1 MSAMHV
7 SFRVFAVCAVVLWF
21 FGSAPGPSAQ
31 EKHAPGGHTSGHAG
45 AVGIQMKNVDFR
57 LADDIVLEVRTLRG
71 QLQRT
76 NAAIPVTFDDGDS
89 FTVEIDSAQV
99 AITPA
104 SMTSLM
110 NSYVLAYD
118 GAPIKNISL
127 RIDGNRLIQKGT
139 VHKGI
144 DIPFEIQGS
153 LSATED
159 GNIRVHADKII
170 SAHIPLKGLLHLFGE
185 DLSKLVNQKAERG
198 MKIVGDDIIL
208 NPRMLTPPPHLD
220 GRVARVNIAGGKI
233 VQFFDS
239 SRHLPPLKPPLDSSG
254 YIYHRGGVLRFGKL
268 TMDDADLEIVGD
280 RPATFDFFQREYLKQ
295 LVAGYSKTTPA
306 KGLIAH
312 MVDYS
317 HFQSHPVPVSR
328 RVQPG
333 ATDQA
338 RR

>member
-1 MSAMHV
+1 
-7 SFRVFAVCAVVLWF
+7 L
-21 FGSAPGPSAQ
+21 AQ
-31 EKHAPGGHTSGHAG
+31 EKQAPEEHASGHAG
-45 AVGIQMKNVDFR
+45 AVGIQMKNVYFR

-76 NAAIPVTFDDGDS
+76 KPEVPVTFDDGAS

-99 AITPA
+99 AITPESLTA
-104 SMTSLM
+104 LM

-118 GAPIKNISL
+118 GAPIKSVSVRL
-127 RIDGNRLIQKGT
+127 DGNRLIQKGT

-144 DIPFEIQGS
+144 DLPFEIRGS

-159 GNIRVHADKII
+159 GNIRVHADKIL

-185 DLSKLVNQKAERG
+185 DLSKLINQKTERG

-208 NPRMLTPPPHLD
+208 NPRTLTPPPHLN
-220 GRVARVNIAGGKI
+220 GRVTRVNIAGGKI

-239 SRHLPPLKPPLDSSG
+239 GRHLAPLKPPLDSAG
-254 YIYHRGGVLRFGKL
+254 YIYHRGGILRFGKL

-280 RPATFDFFQREYLKQ
+280 RPGTFEFFQREYLKQ

-306 KGLIAH
+306 KGLVAH
-312 MVDYS
+312 MADYS
-317 HFQSHPVPVSR
+317 RFRSHSVPVSR
-328 RVQPG
+328 RPEAP